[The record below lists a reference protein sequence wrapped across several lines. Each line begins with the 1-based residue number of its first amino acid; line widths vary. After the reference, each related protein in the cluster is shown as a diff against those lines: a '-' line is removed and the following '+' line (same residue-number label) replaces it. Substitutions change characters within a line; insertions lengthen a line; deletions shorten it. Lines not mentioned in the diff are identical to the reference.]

1 MGRINV
7 CILYVFEL
15 QSYVAGHHM
24 YKDIW
29 TPTLGEKLST
39 TTEPENHDG
48 KYAVKI
54 LKENE
59 VLDIFL
65 LTLQSIVPPQ
75 FCVGDYNMWDYR
87 EKTKETREWA

>member
-1 MGRINV
+1 MARINV

-15 QSYVAGHHM
+15 QSYVTGHHM

-29 TPTLGEKLST
+29 MPTLDEKLST
-39 TTEPENHDG
+39 TTELENHHG

-65 LTLQSIVPPQ
+65 LILQSIVPPQ
-75 FCVGDYNMWDYR
+75 FCVWGL
-87 EKTKETREWA
+87 

>member
-29 TPTLGEKLST
+29 TPTLCEKLST
-39 TTEPENHDG
+39 TMEPENHHG
-48 KYAVKI
+48 KYAVKM

-65 LTLQSIVPPQ
+65 LILQSIVPPQ
-75 FCVGDYNMWDYR
+75 FCVGDYNM
-87 EKTKETREWA
+87 

>member
-7 CILYVFEL
+7 CILYFFEL
-15 QSYVAGHHM
+15 QSYITGHHM

-39 TTEPENHDG
+39 TKAPENHHG

-59 VLDIFL
+59 VLNIFL
-65 LTLQSIVPPQ
+65 LILQDIVPPQ
-75 FCVGDYNMWDYR
+75 FCVGDYNM
-87 EKTKETREWA
+87 